1 MVDSKDMI
9 PTRYQRLQNQHLLTS
24 PFKDPVD
31 VVRSLVAVQAQDY
44 YGAKW
49 AIGQR
54 MRHATDDVVEQAFA
68 DGRILRLHLM
78 RPTWHFVAPD
88 DIRWLVK
95 LTAPRVKA
103 THSYYFKKSELDDAT
118 IKRTNNILTK
128 ALRDGKQLTR
138 DELRQVVKRAGIEP
152 GDSERFGRIMFRA
165 ELDCV
170 VCSGARKGN
179 QFTYSLVEERVP
191 ASRLMERDES
201 LAELAQRYFKTRGPA
216 SAQDFAWWSG
226 LTLTDVKR
234 AIDISGSVLKSEVI
248 ADKTYWKSG
257 NAKQFRGKAT
267 GTVHLLSA
275 YDEYF
280 ISYKDR
286 SAAIH
291 PKFDQKSIASKLV
304 FDAPLVVDGFSAGG
318 WKRMLAEDE
327 VTIQLSPFVTLKRT
341 DQQALKLAA
350 QRYAKFLGKDARII
364 LSGQPSVAAPA

>member
-1 MVDSKDMI
+1 MI

-44 YGAKW
+44 AGAKW

-54 MRHATDDVVEQAFA
+54 MRRATDDQIEQAFT
-68 DGRILRLHLM
+68 DGRILRLHVM

-88 DIRWLVK
+88 DIRWLVQ

-118 IKRTNNILTK
+118 IKRTNKILTK
-128 ALRDGKQLTR
+128 ALRDGNQLTR
-138 DELRQVVKRAGIEP
+138 DELRQVVKRAGVEP

-165 ELDCV
+165 ELDGV
-170 VCSGARKGN
+170 VCSGARNGN
-179 QFTYSLVEERVP
+179 QFTYALVDERVP
-191 ASRLMERDES
+191 KSRLMERDEA
-201 LAELAQRYFKTRGPA
+201 LTELARRYFDTRSPA

-234 AIDISGSVLKSEVI
+234 AIDSCGTLLRREVI
-248 ADKTYWKSG
+248 ADKTYWTSDK
-257 NAKQFRGKAT
+257 AKPSRINVI
-267 GTVHLLSA
+267 GTAHLLSA

-286 SAAIH
+286 TAAIH
-291 PKFDQKSIASKLV
+291 PKFDQKTMASKLV
-304 FDAPLVVDGFSAGG
+304 FDAPMVVDGFSAGG
-318 WKRMLAEDE
+318 WKRVVANDE

-341 DQQALKLAA
+341 EQQSLKLAA
-350 QRYAKFLGKDARII
+350 ERYAKFLGKAARITS
-364 LSGQPSVAAPA
+364 LVRPSKSRAAPA

>member
-1 MVDSKDMI
+1 MI

-68 DGRILRLHLM
+68 DGRILRLHVM

-103 THSYYFKKSELDDAT
+103 THSYYFRKSELDDAT
-118 IKRTNNILTK
+118 IKKTNKILTK
-128 ALRDGKQLTR
+128 ALLNGKQLTR
-138 DELRQVVKRAGIEP
+138 DELRHVVKLAGIEP
-152 GDSERFGRIMFRA
+152 GDSVRFGHIMFRA
-165 ELDCV
+165 ELDGL

-191 ASRLMERDES
+191 ASRLMERDEA
-201 LAELAQRYFKTRGPA
+201 LAELAQRYFRTRAPA

-234 AIDISGSVLKSEVI
+234 AIDICGPVLKSEVI
-248 ADKTYWKSG
+248 GDKTYWKSG
-257 NAKQFRGKAT
+257 NAKQSRVKVT
-267 GTVHLLSA
+267 GTAHLLSA

-291 PKFDQKSIASKLV
+291 PQFDQKSIASKLV

-318 WKRMLAEDE
+318 WKRVLAEDE
-327 VTIQLSPFVTLKRT
+327 VTVQLSPFVRLKRT

-350 QRYAKFLGKDARII
+350 QRYAKFLGKSPRVT
-364 LSGQPSVAAPA
+364 LSGRSSVAARA